1 MVEAGEKVSTE
12 RVPFEMKSA
21 PGEKNSTDDDD
32 EEEEEES
39 EDEELKRQWNL
50 RSVG

>member
-1 MVEAGEKVSTE
+1 MSTE

-32 EEEEEES
+32 DDDDEEEEEE
-39 EDEELKRQWNL
+39 EEELKRQWNL

>member
-1 MVEAGEKVSTE
+1 MRTE

-21 PGEKNSTDDDD
+21 PGEKKSTDD
-32 EEEEEES
+32 EEEEGDDPEEV
-39 EDEELKRQWNL
+39 EELKRQWNL

>member
-1 MVEAGEKVSTE
+1 MSTE

-32 EEEEEES
+32 DDDDDEEEEES

>member
-1 MVEAGEKVSTE
+1 MSTE

-21 PGEKNSTDDDD
+21 PGEKNSTDDDDDDD

>member
-1 MVEAGEKVSTE
+1 MSTE

-21 PGEKNSTDDDD
+21 PGEKNSSEDDDDDDD
-32 EEEEEES
+32 EEEEEE
-39 EDEELKRQWNL
+39 EEEELKRQWNL

>member
-1 MVEAGEKVSTE
+1 MSTE

-32 EEEEEES
+32 DEEEEEEEEEEES

>member
-1 MVEAGEKVSTE
+1 MRTE

-21 PGEKNSTDDDD
+21 PGEKKSTDD
-32 EEEEEES
+32 EEKEVDES
-39 EDEELKRQWNL
+39 EEVEELKRQWNL